1 MTLSLTTRRH
11 GTDIVVV
18 ELAGRI
24 TLGRESGQIEARM
37 LKLLGDGT
45 RKIVIDL
52 SKVDYID
59 STGIGKI
66 AYCFGKITQ
75 VGGQARVS
83 GAHGLVMDLFR
94 ITRLDTAIKFFPDAN
109 SACADLATMQASPQA
124 SAS

>member
-1 MTLSLTTRRH
+1 MTLSLTTRKH
-11 GTDIVVV
+11 GADIVVV
-18 ELAGRI
+18 ELSGRI
-24 TLGRESGQIEARM
+24 TLGRESGQIETRI
-37 LKLLGDGT
+37 LKLLEDGT
-45 RKIVIDL
+45 RKIVIEL

-75 VGGQARVS
+75 SGAQARVS

-94 ITRLDTAIKFFPDAN
+94 ITRLDTAIRFFPDVG
-109 SACADLATMQASPQA
+109 SACADLTTAQASPQA

>member
-1 MTLSLTTRRH
+1 M
-11 GTDIVVV
+11 V
-18 ELAGRI
+18 
-24 TLGRESGQIEARM
+24 
-37 LKLLGDGT
+37 KLLDEGA

-66 AYCFGKITQ
+66 AYCFGRITQ
-75 VGGQARVS
+75 SGAQARVA

-94 ITRLDTAIKFFPDAN
+94 ITRLDTAIRFFPDAN
-109 SACADLATMQASPQA
+109 SACADLTPAQPSPQA

>member
-1 MTLSLTTRRH
+1 MHAMTLSLTTRRH
-11 GTDIVVV
+11 GADIIVV

-24 TLGRESGQIEARM
+24 TLGRDSGQIEAKM
-37 LKLLGDGT
+37 VKLLDEGT

-66 AYCFGKITQ
+66 AYCFGRITQ
-75 VGGQARVS
+75 S
-83 GAHGLVMDLFR
+83 GAQAFR

-109 SACADLATMQASPQA
+109 SACADLATAQAPRA

>member
-1 MTLSLTTRRH
+1 MTLSLITRKH
-11 GTDIVVV
+11 GEDIVVV

-24 TLGRESGQIEARM
+24 TLGRESGQIETRI
-37 LKLLGDGT
+37 LKLLEDGT
-45 RKIVIDL
+45 RKIAIDL

-75 VGGQARVS
+75 SGAQARVS

-94 ITRLDTAIKFFPDAN
+94 ITRLDTAIKFFPDVN
-109 SACADLATMQASPQA
+109 SACADLTTAQASPRA

>member
-1 MTLSLTTRRH
+1 MTLNLTTRKY
-11 GTDIVVV
+11 GADIVIV
-18 ELAGRI
+18 ELSGRI
-24 TLGRESGQIEARM
+24 TLGRESGQIEASM
-37 LKLLGDGT
+37 LKILEDGI

-75 VGGQARVS
+75 TGAQARVA
-83 GAHGLVMDLFR
+83 GARGLVMDLFR
-94 ITRLDTAIKFFPDAN
+94 ITRLDTVIKFFPDAE
-109 SACADLATMQASPQA
+109 SACADFTLAQPSPQA

>member
-1 MTLSLTTRRH
+1 MTLSLTTRKH
-11 GTDIVVV
+11 GADIVVV

-24 TLGRESGQIEARM
+24 TLGRESGQIETRI
-37 LKLLGDGT
+37 LKLLEDGT
-45 RKIVIDL
+45 RKIAIDL

-75 VGGQARVS
+75 SGAQARVS

-94 ITRLDTAIKFFPDAN
+94 ITRLDTAIKFFPDVN
-109 SACADLATMQASPQA
+109 SACADLATVQASPQA

>member
-1 MTLSLTTRRH
+1 MTLSLTTRNQ
-11 GTDIVVV
+11 GADITVV

-24 TLGRESGQIEARM
+24 TLGRESGQIEAKM
-37 LKLLGDGT
+37 LKLLDEGT

-52 SKVDYID
+52 SRVDYID

-94 ITRLDTAIKFFPDAN
+94 ITRLDTAIRFFPDVN
-109 SACADLATMQASPQA
+109 TACADLAAAQASPRATA
-124 SAS
+124 S